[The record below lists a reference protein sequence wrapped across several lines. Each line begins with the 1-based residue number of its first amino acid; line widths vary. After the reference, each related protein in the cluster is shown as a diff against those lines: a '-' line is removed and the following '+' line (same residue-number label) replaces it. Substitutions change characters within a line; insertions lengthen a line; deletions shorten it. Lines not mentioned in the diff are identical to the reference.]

1 MQRLRISIN
10 TVIEK
15 LITAKG
21 YYSKTIKRLAESV
34 WEIIQRGD
42 W

>member
-21 YYSKTIKRLAESV
+21 YFSKIIERSAESV
-34 WEIIQRGD
+34 WENIQRGD